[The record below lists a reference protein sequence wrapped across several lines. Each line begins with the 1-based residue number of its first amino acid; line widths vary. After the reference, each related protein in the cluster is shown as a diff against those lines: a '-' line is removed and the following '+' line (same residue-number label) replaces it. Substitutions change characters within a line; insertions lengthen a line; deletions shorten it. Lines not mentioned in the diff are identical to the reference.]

1 MERYDGG
8 SGRFGGRAGLLRVT
22 DTPRHKVP
30 LLEKM
35 IAAAERMGLP
45 FNPDQ
50 NGESQE
56 GIGMSQVTIAR
67 GRRQST
73 AYCYLDPA
81 RARPN
86 LVVDQGAMAEALI
99 LEGRRCVGVRYAVG
113 GGRRQRRAAR
123 EGVLSGGASKTP
135 QLLELSGV
143 GQ

>member
-1 MERYDGG
+1 MERFDGG
-8 SGRFGGRAGLLRVT
+8 SDKFRGRDGLLRVT
-22 DTPRHKVP
+22 HTPRHKVP

-35 IAAAERMGLP
+35 IAAAEHIGLP

-81 RARPN
+81 RPRPN

-99 LEGRRCVGVRYAVG
+99 LEGRRCGGVRYAV
-113 GGRRQRRAAR
+113 AAR
-123 EGVLSGGASKTP
+123 EREGTAPRQGIPEGAS
-135 QLLELSGV
+135 
-143 GQ
+143 